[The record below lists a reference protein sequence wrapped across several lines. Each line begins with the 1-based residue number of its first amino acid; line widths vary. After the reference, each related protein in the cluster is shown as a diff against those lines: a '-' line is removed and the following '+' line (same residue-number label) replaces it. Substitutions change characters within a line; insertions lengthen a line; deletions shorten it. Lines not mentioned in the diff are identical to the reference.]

1 MDIIC
6 IEITK
11 GIQNTQISINF
22 MQERAIVH
30 MDLDSFF
37 VSVERLRDS
46 ALVGKPVIVGG
57 LSDRGVV
64 AACSYETRAFGVRSA
79 MPMRMAMRLCPDAIV
94 LRGDLE
100 AYSQYS
106 ESVTSLIMERA
117 PLVEKASIDEF
128 YLDMT
133 GMERF
138 FGAYRFATDLRERI
152 QKQTGLQISFGLS
165 VNKTVSKVATNHVK
179 PAGQHQVL
187 AGEEKAFLAPMPVS
201 KIPMIGSVTAQTLR
215 NMGIVHVGTLSQMPL
230 KVLERS
236 FGKSG
241 VMLWERANGID
252 LRPVVPYSEQKSLS
266 KEMTFDQDS
275 TDVVLLRRIL
285 GSLTEQLAYDL
296 RTLGQCTS
304 CVTVKLRY
312 SNFDT
317 HTRQI
322 TLPATASDHRLIPAV
337 VELFEKLYDRRLLI
351 RLIGVRFSKLLQGQE
366 QLNLFDDGAR
376 LAPLYHAMDG
386 LKNRFGEF
394 SIVRASGLMG
404 RHERRNILPKSE
416 D

>member
-1 MDIIC
+1 
-6 IEITK
+6 
-11 GIQNTQISINF
+11 
-22 MQERAIVH
+22 

-37 VSVERLRDS
+37 VSVERLRDPR
-46 ALVGKPVIVGG
+46 LVGKPVIVGG

-79 MPMRMAMRLCPDAIV
+79 MPMRMALKLCPDALV
-94 LRGDLE
+94 LRGDFE
-100 AYSQYS
+100 AYAQHSDW
-106 ESVTSLIMERA
+106 VTRMIMERA
-117 PLVEKASIDEF
+117 PVVEKASIDEF

-138 FGAYRFATDLRERI
+138 FGSYQFATDLR
-152 QKQTGLQISFGLS
+152 QKIHKETGLQISFGLS

-179 PAGQHQVL
+179 PAGQFQVL
-187 AGEEKAFLAPMPVS
+187 PGEEKSFLAPMTVG
-201 KIPMIGSVTAQTLR
+201 KIPMIGAVTAQTLR

-230 KVLERS
+230 KVLERT

-266 KEMTFDQDS
+266 KEITFEQDT
-275 TDVVLLRRIL
+275 TDVTLLRRIL

-296 RTLGQCTS
+296 RKLGQCTS
-304 CVTVKLRY
+304 CITVKLRY

-322 TLPATASDHRLIPAV
+322 SIPASASDHRLIPAV
-337 VELFEKLYDRRLLI
+337 HELFEKLYDRRLLI

-366 QLNLFDDGAR
+366 QLSLFDDGAR
-376 LAPLYHAMDG
+376 LVPLYGAMDN
-386 LKNRFGEF
+386 LRNRYGDF
-394 SIVRASGLMG
+394 SVLRASGLMERG
-404 RHERRNILPKSE
+404 ERRNALGPKSE
-416 D
+416 

>member
-1 MDIIC
+1 
-6 IEITK
+6 
-11 GIQNTQISINF
+11 
-22 MQERAIVH
+22 MQDRAIVH

-46 ALVGKPVIVGG
+46 RLVGKPVIVGG

-79 MPMRMAMRLCPDAIV
+79 MPMRMALKLCPDAIV
-94 LRGDLE
+94 LRGDFE
-100 AYSQYS
+100 AYAQHSDW
-106 ESVTSLIMERA
+106 VTRMIMDRA
-117 PLVEKASIDEF
+117 PVVEKASIDEF

-138 FGAYRFATDLRERI
+138 FGSYQFATDLRKRI
-152 QKQTGLQISFGLS
+152 QTETGLQISFGLS

-179 PAGQHQVL
+179 PAGQFQVMP
-187 AGEEKAFLAPMPVS
+187 GEERAFLAPMPVG
-201 KIPMIGSVTAQTLR
+201 KIPMIGAVTAQTLR

-230 KVLERS
+230 KVLERT

-241 VMLWERANGID
+241 VMLWERSNGID

-266 KEMTFDQDS
+266 KEITFEQDT
-275 TDVVLLRRIL
+275 TDVTLLRRIL

-296 RTLGQCTS
+296 RKMGQCTS
-304 CVTVKLRY
+304 CITVKLRY

-322 TLPATASDHRLIPAV
+322 SIPASASDHRLIPAV
-337 VELFEKLYDRRLLI
+337 HELFEKLYDRRLLI

-366 QLNLFDDGAR
+366 QLSLFDDGAR
-376 LAPLYHAMDG
+376 LVPLYGAMD
-386 LKNRFGEF
+386 LLRNRYGDL
-394 SIVRASGLMG
+394 SVLRASGLMERG
-404 RHERRNILPKSE
+404 ERRNALKPKSE
-416 D
+416 

>member
-1 MDIIC
+1 
-6 IEITK
+6 
-11 GIQNTQISINF
+11 
-22 MQERAIVH
+22 MQDRAIVH

-37 VSVERLRDS
+37 VSVERLRDPR
-46 ALVGKPVIVGG
+46 LVGKPVIVGG

-79 MPMRMAMRLCPDAIV
+79 MPMRMALKLCPDALV
-94 LRGDLE
+94 LRGDFE
-100 AYSQYS
+100 AYAQHSDW
-106 ESVTSLIMERA
+106 VTRMIMDRA
-117 PLVEKASIDEF
+117 PVVEKASIDEF

-138 FGAYRFATDLRERI
+138 FGSYQFATDLR
-152 QKQTGLQISFGLS
+152 QKIHKETGLQISFGLS

-179 PAGQHQVL
+179 PAGQFQVL
-187 AGEEKAFLAPMPVS
+187 PGEEKAFLAPMAVG
-201 KIPMIGSVTAQTLR
+201 KIPMIGAVTAQTLR

-230 KVLERS
+230 KILERT

-266 KEMTFDQDS
+266 KEITFEQDT
-275 TDVVLLRRIL
+275 TDVHLLHRIL

-296 RTLGQCTS
+296 RKLGQCTS
-304 CVTVKLRY
+304 CITVKLRY

-322 TLPATASDHRLIPAV
+322 SIPASASDHRLIPAV
-337 VELFEKLYDRRLLI
+337 HELFEKLYDRRLLI

-366 QLNLFDDGAR
+366 QLSLFDDGAR
-376 LAPLYHAMDG
+376 LVPLYGAMDN
-386 LKNRFGEF
+386 LRNRYGDF
-394 SIVRASGLMG
+394 SVLRASGLMERG
-404 RHERRNILPKSE
+404 ERRNALGPKSE
-416 D
+416 

>member
-1 MDIIC
+1 
-6 IEITK
+6 
-11 GIQNTQISINF
+11 
-22 MQERAIVH
+22 MQDRAIVH

-46 ALVGKPVIVGG
+46 RLVGKPVIVGG

-79 MPMRMAMRLCPDAIV
+79 MPMRMALKLCPDAIV
-94 LRGDLE
+94 LRGDFE
-100 AYSQYS
+100 AYAQHSDW
-106 ESVTSLIMERA
+106 VTRMIMDRA
-117 PLVEKASIDEF
+117 PVVEKASIDEF

-138 FGAYRFATDLRERI
+138 FGSYQFATDLRKRI
-152 QKQTGLQISFGLS
+152 QTETGLQISFGLS

-179 PAGQHQVL
+179 PAGQFQVMP
-187 AGEEKAFLAPMPVS
+187 GEERAFLAPMPVG
-201 KIPMIGSVTAQTLR
+201 KIPMIGAVTAQTLR

-230 KVLERS
+230 KVLERT

-241 VMLWERANGID
+241 VMLWERSNGID

-266 KEMTFDQDS
+266 KEITFEQDT
-275 TDVVLLRRIL
+275 TDVTLLRRIL

-296 RTLGQCTS
+296 RKMGQCTS
-304 CVTVKLRY
+304 CITVKLRY

-322 TLPATASDHRLIPAV
+322 SIPASASDHRLIPV
-337 VELFEKLYDRRLLI
+337 VHELFEKLYDRRLLI

-366 QLNLFDDGAR
+366 QLSLFDDGAR
-376 LAPLYHAMDG
+376 LVPLYGAMD
-386 LKNRFGEF
+386 LLRNRYGDL
-394 SIVRASGLMG
+394 SVLRASGLMERG
-404 RHERRNILPKSE
+404 ERRNALKPKSE
-416 D
+416 

>member
-1 MDIIC
+1 
-6 IEITK
+6 
-11 GIQNTQISINF
+11 

-37 VSVERLRDS
+37 VSVERLRDPR
-46 ALVGKPVIVGG
+46 LVGKPVIVGG

-79 MPMRMAMRLCPDAIV
+79 MPMRMALKLCPDALV
-94 LRGDLE
+94 LRGDFE
-100 AYSQYS
+100 AYAQHSDW
-106 ESVTSLIMERA
+106 VTRMIMDRA
-117 PLVEKASIDEF
+117 PVVEKASIDEF

-138 FGAYRFATDLRERI
+138 FGSYQFATDLR
-152 QKQTGLQISFGLS
+152 QKIHKETGLQISFGLS

-179 PAGQHQVL
+179 PAGQFQVL
-187 AGEEKAFLAPMPVS
+187 AGEEKAFLAPMTVG
-201 KIPMIGSVTAQTLR
+201 KIPMIGAVTAQTLR

-230 KVLERS
+230 KVLERT

-266 KEMTFDQDS
+266 KEITFEQDT
-275 TDVVLLRRIL
+275 TDVKLLHRIL
-285 GSLTEQLAYDL
+285 GSLTEQLSYDL
-296 RTLGQCTS
+296 RKLGQCTS
-304 CVTVKLRY
+304 CITVKLRY

-322 TLPATASDHRLIPAV
+322 SIPASASDHRLIPAV
-337 VELFEKLYDRRLLI
+337 HELFEKLYDRRLLI

-366 QLNLFDDGAR
+366 QLSLFDDGAR
-376 LAPLYHAMDG
+376 LVPLYGAMDN
-386 LKNRFGEF
+386 LRNRYGDF
-394 SIVRASGLMG
+394 SVLRASGLMERG
-404 RHERRNILPKSE
+404 ERRNALGPKSE
-416 D
+416 

>member
-1 MDIIC
+1 
-6 IEITK
+6 
-11 GIQNTQISINF
+11 
-22 MQERAIVH
+22 MQDRAIVH

-37 VSVERLRDS
+37 VSVERLRDPR
-46 ALVGKPVIVGG
+46 LVGKPVIVGG

-79 MPMRMAMRLCPDAIV
+79 MPMRMALKLCPDAIV
-94 LRGDLE
+94 LRGDFE
-100 AYSQYS
+100 AYAQHSDW
-106 ESVTSLIMERA
+106 VTRMIMERA
-117 PLVEKASIDEF
+117 PVVEKASIDEF

-138 FGAYRFATDLRERI
+138 FGSYQFATDLRKRI
-152 QKQTGLQISFGLS
+152 HTETGLQISFGLS

-179 PAGQHQVL
+179 PAGQFQVL
-187 AGEEKAFLAPMPVS
+187 PGEEKAFLAPMAVG
-201 KIPMIGSVTAQTLR
+201 KIPMIGAVTAQTLR
-215 NMGIVHVGTLSQMPL
+215 NMGIVHVGTLSQLPL
-230 KVLERS
+230 KVLERT

-266 KEMTFDQDS
+266 KEITFEQDT
-275 TDVVLLRRIL
+275 TDVKLLHRIL

-296 RTLGQCTS
+296 RKLGQCTS
-304 CVTVKLRY
+304 CITVKLRY

-322 TLPATASDHRLIPAV
+322 SIPASASDHRLIPAV
-337 VELFEKLYDRRLLI
+337 HELFEKLYDRRLLI

-366 QLNLFDDGAR
+366 QLSLFDDGAR
-376 LAPLYHAMDG
+376 LVPLYGAMDN
-386 LKNRFGEF
+386 LRNRYGDF
-394 SIVRASGLMG
+394 SVLRASGLMERG
-404 RHERRNILPKSE
+404 ERRNALGPKSE
-416 D
+416 

>member
-1 MDIIC
+1 
-6 IEITK
+6 
-11 GIQNTQISINF
+11 

-37 VSVERLRDS
+37 VSVERLRDPR
-46 ALVGKPVIVGG
+46 LVGKPVIVGG

-79 MPMRMAMRLCPDAIV
+79 MPMRMALKLCPDAIV
-94 LRGDLE
+94 LRGDFE
-100 AYSQYS
+100 AYAQHSDW
-106 ESVTSLIMERA
+106 VTRMIMDRA
-117 PLVEKASIDEF
+117 PVVEKASIDEF

-138 FGAYRFATDLRERI
+138 FGSYQFATDLR
-152 QKQTGLQISFGLS
+152 QKIHKETGLQISFGLS

-179 PAGQHQVL
+179 PAGQYQVL
-187 AGEEKAFLAPMPVS
+187 PGEEKAFLAPMAVG
-201 KIPMIGSVTAQTLR
+201 KIPMIGAVTAQTLR

-230 KVLERS
+230 KVLERT

-266 KEMTFDQDS
+266 KEITFEQDT
-275 TDVVLLRRIL
+275 TDVTLLRRIL

-296 RTLGQCTS
+296 RKMGQCTS
-304 CVTVKLRY
+304 CITVKLRY

-322 TLPATASDHRLIPAV
+322 SIPASASDHRLIPAV
-337 VELFEKLYDRRLLI
+337 HELFEKLYDRRLLI

-366 QLNLFDDGAR
+366 QLSLFDDGAR
-376 LAPLYHAMDG
+376 LVPLYGAMDQ
-386 LKNRFGEF
+386 LRNRYGEF
-394 SIVRASGLMG
+394 SVLRASGLMERG
-404 RHERRNILPKSE
+404 ERRNALLPKSE
-416 D
+416 

>member
-1 MDIIC
+1 
-6 IEITK
+6 
-11 GIQNTQISINF
+11 

-37 VSVERLRDS
+37 VSVERLRDPR
-46 ALVGKPVIVGG
+46 LVGKPVIVGG

-79 MPMRMAMRLCPDAIV
+79 MPMRMALKLCPDAIV
-94 LRGDLE
+94 LRGDFE
-100 AYSQYS
+100 AYAQHSDW
-106 ESVTSLIMERA
+106 VTRMIMDRA
-117 PLVEKASIDEF
+117 PVVEKASIDEF

-138 FGAYRFATDLRERI
+138 FGSYQFATDLR
-152 QKQTGLQISFGLS
+152 QKIHKETGLQISFGLS

-179 PAGQHQVL
+179 PAGQFQVL
-187 AGEEKAFLAPMPVS
+187 AGEERAFLAPMTVG
-201 KIPMIGSVTAQTLR
+201 KIPMIGAVTAQTLR

-230 KVLERS
+230 KVLERT

-266 KEMTFDQDS
+266 KEITFEQDT
-275 TDVVLLRRIL
+275 TDVKLLHRIL

-296 RTLGQCTS
+296 RKLGQCTS
-304 CVTVKLRY
+304 CITVKLRY

-322 TLPATASDHRLIPAV
+322 SIPASASDHRLIPAV
-337 VELFEKLYDRRLLI
+337 HELFDKLYDRRLLI

-366 QLNLFDDGAR
+366 QLSLFDDGAR
-376 LAPLYHAMDG
+376 LVPLYGAMDN
-386 LKNRFGEF
+386 LRNRYGDF
-394 SIVRASGLMG
+394 SVLRASGLMERG
-404 RHERRNILPKSE
+404 ERRNALGPKSE
-416 D
+416 

>member
-1 MDIIC
+1 
-6 IEITK
+6 
-11 GIQNTQISINF
+11 
-22 MQERAIVH
+22 MQDRAIVH

-37 VSVERLRDS
+37 VSVERLRDPR
-46 ALVGKPVIVGG
+46 LVGKPVIVGG

-79 MPMRMAMRLCPDAIV
+79 MPMRMALKLCPDAIV
-94 LRGDLE
+94 LRGDFE
-100 AYSQYS
+100 AYAQHSDW
-106 ESVTSLIMERA
+106 VTRMIMDRA
-117 PLVEKASIDEF
+117 PVVEKASIDEF

-138 FGAYRFATDLRERI
+138 FGSYQFATDLRKRI
-152 QKQTGLQISFGLS
+152 HTETGLQISFGLS

-179 PAGQHQVL
+179 PAGQFQVL
-187 AGEEKAFLAPMPVS
+187 PGEEKSFLAPMAVG
-201 KIPMIGSVTAQTLR
+201 KIPMIGAVTAQTLR

-230 KVLERS
+230 KVLERT

-266 KEMTFDQDS
+266 KEITFEQDT
-275 TDVVLLRRIL
+275 TDVKLLHRIL

-296 RTLGQCTS
+296 RKLGQCTS
-304 CVTVKLRY
+304 CITVKLRY

-322 TLPATASDHRLIPAV
+322 SIPASASDHRLIPAV
-337 VELFEKLYDRRLLI
+337 HELFEKLYDRRLLI

-366 QLNLFDDGAR
+366 QLSLFDDGAR
-376 LAPLYHAMDG
+376 LVPLYGAMDN
-386 LKNRFGEF
+386 LRNRYGDF
-394 SIVRASGLMG
+394 SVLRASGLMERG
-404 RHERRNILPKSE
+404 ERRNALGPKSE
-416 D
+416 

>member
-1 MDIIC
+1 
-6 IEITK
+6 
-11 GIQNTQISINF
+11 
-22 MQERAIVH
+22 MQDRAIVH

-37 VSVERLRDS
+37 VSVERLRDPR
-46 ALVGKPVIVGG
+46 LVGKPVIVGG

-79 MPMRMAMRLCPDAIV
+79 MPMRMALKLCPDALV
-94 LRGDLE
+94 LRGDFE
-100 AYSQYS
+100 AYAQHSDW
-106 ESVTSLIMERA
+106 VTRMIMDRA
-117 PLVEKASIDEF
+117 PVVEKASIDEF

-138 FGAYRFATDLRERI
+138 FGSYQFATDLR
-152 QKQTGLQISFGLS
+152 QKIHKETGLQISFGLS

-179 PAGQHQVL
+179 PAGQFQVL
-187 AGEEKAFLAPMPVS
+187 PGEEKAFLAPMAVG
-201 KIPMIGSVTAQTLR
+201 KIPMIGAVTAQTLR

-230 KVLERS
+230 KILERT

-266 KEMTFDQDS
+266 KEITFEQDT
-275 TDVVLLRRIL
+275 TDVRLLHRIL

-296 RTLGQCTS
+296 RKLGQCTS
-304 CVTVKLRY
+304 CITVKLRY

-322 TLPATASDHRLIPAV
+322 SIPASASDHRLIPAV
-337 VELFEKLYDRRLLI
+337 HELFEKLYDRRLLI

-366 QLNLFDDGAR
+366 QLSLFDDGAR
-376 LAPLYHAMDG
+376 LVPLYGAMDN
-386 LKNRFGEF
+386 LRNRYGDF
-394 SIVRASGLMG
+394 SVLRASGLMERG
-404 RHERRNILPKSE
+404 ERRNALGPKSE
-416 D
+416 

>member
-1 MDIIC
+1 
-6 IEITK
+6 
-11 GIQNTQISINF
+11 
-22 MQERAIVH
+22 MQDRAIVH

-37 VSVERLRDS
+37 VSVERLRDPR
-46 ALVGKPVIVGG
+46 LVGKPVIVGG

-79 MPMRMAMRLCPDAIV
+79 MPMRMALKLCPDAIV
-94 LRGDLE
+94 LRGDFE
-100 AYSQYS
+100 AYAQHSDW
-106 ESVTSLIMERA
+106 VTRMIMDRA
-117 PLVEKASIDEF
+117 PVVEKASIDEF

-138 FGAYRFATDLRERI
+138 FGSYQFATDLRKRI
-152 QKQTGLQISFGLS
+152 HTETGLQISFGLS

-179 PAGQHQVL
+179 PAGQFQVL
-187 AGEEKAFLAPMPVS
+187 PGEEKAFLAPMAVG
-201 KIPMIGSVTAQTLR
+201 KIPMIGAVTAQTLR

-230 KVLERS
+230 KVLERT

-266 KEMTFDQDS
+266 KEITFEQDT
-275 TDVVLLRRIL
+275 TDVKLLHRIL

-296 RTLGQCTS
+296 RKLGQCTS
-304 CVTVKLRY
+304 CITVKLRY

-322 TLPATASDHRLIPAV
+322 SIPASASDHRLIPAV
-337 VELFEKLYDRRLLI
+337 HELFEKLYDRRLLI

-366 QLNLFDDGAR
+366 QLSLFDDGAR
-376 LAPLYHAMDG
+376 LVPLYGAMDN
-386 LKNRFGEF
+386 LRNRYGDF
-394 SIVRASGLMG
+394 SVLRASGLMERG
-404 RHERRNILPKSE
+404 ERRNALGPKSE
-416 D
+416 

>member
-1 MDIIC
+1 
-6 IEITK
+6 
-11 GIQNTQISINF
+11 
-22 MQERAIVH
+22 MQDRAIVH

-37 VSVERLRDS
+37 VSVERLRDPR
-46 ALVGKPVIVGG
+46 LVGKPVIVGG

-79 MPMRMAMRLCPDAIV
+79 MPMRMALKLCPDAIV
-94 LRGDLE
+94 LRGDFE
-100 AYSQYS
+100 AYAQHSDW
-106 ESVTSLIMERA
+106 VTRMIMERA
-117 PLVEKASIDEF
+117 PVVEKASIDEF

-138 FGAYRFATDLRERI
+138 FGSYQFATDLRKRI
-152 QKQTGLQISFGLS
+152 HTETGLQISFGLS

-179 PAGQHQVL
+179 PAGQFQVL
-187 AGEEKAFLAPMPVS
+187 PGEEKAFLAPMAVG
-201 KIPMIGSVTAQTLR
+201 KIPMIGAVTAQTLR

-230 KVLERS
+230 KVLERT

-266 KEMTFDQDS
+266 KEITFEQDT
-275 TDVVLLRRIL
+275 TDVKLLHRIL

-296 RTLGQCTS
+296 RKLGQCTS
-304 CVTVKLRY
+304 CITVKLRY

-322 TLPATASDHRLIPAV
+322 SIPASASDHRLIPAV
-337 VELFEKLYDRRLLI
+337 HELFEKLYDRRLLI

-366 QLNLFDDGAR
+366 QLSLFDDGAR
-376 LAPLYHAMDG
+376 LVPLYGAMDN
-386 LKNRFGEF
+386 LRNRYGDF
-394 SIVRASGLMG
+394 SVLRASGLMELG
-404 RHERRNILPKSE
+404 ERRNALGPKSE
-416 D
+416 

>member
-1 MDIIC
+1 
-6 IEITK
+6 
-11 GIQNTQISINF
+11 
-22 MQERAIVH
+22 MQDRAIVH

-46 ALVGKPVIVGG
+46 RLVGKRVTVAG

-79 MPMRMAMRLCPDAIV
+79 MPMRMALKLCPDAIV
-94 LRGDLE
+94 LRGDFE
-100 AYSQYS
+100 AYAQHSDW
-106 ESVTSLIMERA
+106 VTRMIMDRA
-117 PLVEKASIDEF
+117 PVVEKASIDEF

-138 FGAYRFATDLRERI
+138 FGSYQFATDLRKRI
-152 QKQTGLQISFGLS
+152 QTETGLQISFGLS

-179 PAGQHQVL
+179 PAGQFQVMP
-187 AGEEKAFLAPMPVS
+187 GEERAFLAPMPVG
-201 KIPMIGSVTAQTLR
+201 KIPMIGAVTAQTLR

-230 KVLERS
+230 KVLERT

-252 LRPVVPYSEQKSLS
+252 SRPVVPYSEQKSLS
-266 KEMTFDQDS
+266 KEITFEQDT
-275 TDVVLLRRIL
+275 TDVTLLRRIL

-296 RTLGQCTS
+296 RKMGQCTS
-304 CVTVKLRY
+304 CITVKLRY

-322 TLPATASDHRLIPAV
+322 SIPASASDHRLIPAV
-337 VELFEKLYDRRLLI
+337 HELFEKLYDRRLLI

-366 QLNLFDDGAR
+366 QLSLFDDGAR
-376 LAPLYHAMDG
+376 LVPLYGAMD
-386 LKNRFGEF
+386 LLRNRYGDL
-394 SIVRASGLMG
+394 SVLRASGLMERG
-404 RHERRNILPKSE
+404 ERRNALGPKSE
-416 D
+416 

>member
-1 MDIIC
+1 
-6 IEITK
+6 
-11 GIQNTQISINF
+11 
-22 MQERAIVH
+22 MQDRAIVH

-46 ALVGKPVIVGG
+46 RLVGKPVIVGG

-79 MPMRMAMRLCPDAIV
+79 MPMRMALKLCPDAIV
-94 LRGDLE
+94 LRGDFE
-100 AYSQYS
+100 AYAQHSDW
-106 ESVTSLIMERA
+106 VTRMIMDRA
-117 PLVEKASIDEF
+117 PVVEKASIDEF

-138 FGAYRFATDLRERI
+138 FGSYQFATDLRKRI
-152 QKQTGLQISFGLS
+152 QTETGLQISFGLS

-179 PAGQHQVL
+179 PAGQFQVMP
-187 AGEEKAFLAPMPVS
+187 GEERAFLAPMPVG
-201 KIPMIGSVTAQTLR
+201 KIPMIGAVTAQTLR

-230 KVLERS
+230 KVLERT

-266 KEMTFDQDS
+266 KEITFEQDT
-275 TDVVLLRRIL
+275 TDVTLLRRIL

-296 RTLGQCTS
+296 RKMGQCTS
-304 CVTVKLRY
+304 CITVKLRY

-322 TLPATASDHRLIPAV
+322 SIPASASDHRLIPAV
-337 VELFEKLYDRRLLI
+337 HELFEKLYDRRLLI

-366 QLNLFDDGAR
+366 QLSLFDDGAR
-376 LAPLYHAMDG
+376 LVPLYGAMD
-386 LKNRFGEF
+386 LLRNRYGDL
-394 SIVRASGLMG
+394 SVLRASGLMERG
-404 RHERRNILPKSE
+404 ERRNALKPKSE
-416 D
+416 

>member
-1 MDIIC
+1 
-6 IEITK
+6 
-11 GIQNTQISINF
+11 

-37 VSVERLRDS
+37 VSVERLRDPR
-46 ALVGKPVIVGG
+46 LVGKPVIVGG

-79 MPMRMAMRLCPDAIV
+79 MPMRMALKLCPDAIV
-94 LRGDLE
+94 LRGDFE
-100 AYSQYS
+100 AYAQHSDW
-106 ESVTSLIMERA
+106 VTRMIMDRA
-117 PLVEKASIDEF
+117 PVVEKASIDEF

-138 FGAYRFATDLRERI
+138 FGSYQFATDLR
-152 QKQTGLQISFGLS
+152 QKIHKETGLQISFGLS

-179 PAGQHQVL
+179 PAGQFQVL
-187 AGEEKAFLAPMPVS
+187 AGEERAFLAPMTVG
-201 KIPMIGSVTAQTLR
+201 KIPMIGAVTAQTLR

-230 KVLERS
+230 KVLERT

-266 KEMTFDQDS
+266 KEITFEQDT
-275 TDVVLLRRIL
+275 TDVKLLHRIL

-296 RTLGQCTS
+296 RKLGQCTS
-304 CVTVKLRY
+304 CITVKLRY

-322 TLPATASDHRLIPAV
+322 SIPASASDHRLIPAV
-337 VELFEKLYDRRLLI
+337 HELFEKLYDRRLLI

-366 QLNLFDDGAR
+366 QLSLFDDGAR
-376 LAPLYHAMDG
+376 LVPLYGAMDN
-386 LKNRFGEF
+386 LRNRYGDF
-394 SIVRASGLMG
+394 SILRASGLMERG
-404 RHERRNILPKSE
+404 ERRNALGPKSE
-416 D
+416 

>member
-1 MDIIC
+1 
-6 IEITK
+6 
-11 GIQNTQISINF
+11 

-37 VSVERLRDS
+37 VSVERLRDPR
-46 ALVGKPVIVGG
+46 LVGKPVIVGG

-79 MPMRMAMRLCPDAIV
+79 MPMRMALKLCPDAIV
-94 LRGDLE
+94 LRGDFE
-100 AYSQYS
+100 AYAQHSDW
-106 ESVTSLIMERA
+106 VTRMIMDRA
-117 PLVEKASIDEF
+117 PVVEKASIDEF

-138 FGAYRFATDLRERI
+138 FGSYQFATDLR
-152 QKQTGLQISFGLS
+152 QKIHKETGLQISFGLS

-179 PAGQHQVL
+179 PAGQYQVL
-187 AGEEKAFLAPMPVS
+187 PGEEKAFLAPMAVG
-201 KIPMIGSVTAQTLR
+201 KIPMIGAVTAQTLR

-230 KVLERS
+230 KVLERT

-252 LRPVVPYSEQKSLS
+252 LRPVVPYHEQKSLS
-266 KEMTFDQDS
+266 KEITFEQDT
-275 TDVVLLRRIL
+275 TDVHLLHRIL

-296 RTLGQCTS
+296 RKLGQCTS
-304 CVTVKLRY
+304 CITVKLRY

-322 TLPATASDHRLIPAV
+322 SIPASASDHRLIPAV
-337 VELFEKLYDRRLLI
+337 HELFEKLYDRRLLI

-366 QLNLFDDGAR
+366 QLSLFDDGAR
-376 LAPLYHAMDG
+376 LVPLYGAMDN
-386 LKNRFGEF
+386 LRNRYGEF
-394 SIVRASGLMG
+394 SVLRASGLMERG
-404 RHERRNILPKSE
+404 ERRNALVPKSE
-416 D
+416 

>member
-1 MDIIC
+1 
-6 IEITK
+6 
-11 GIQNTQISINF
+11 
-22 MQERAIVH
+22 MQDRAIVH

-37 VSVERLRDS
+37 VSVERLRDPR
-46 ALVGKPVIVGG
+46 LVGKPVIVGG

-79 MPMRMAMRLCPDAIV
+79 MPMRMALKLCPDALV
-94 LRGDLE
+94 LRGDFE
-100 AYSQYS
+100 AYAQHSDW
-106 ESVTSLIMERA
+106 VTRMIMERA
-117 PLVEKASIDEF
+117 PVVEKASIDEF

-138 FGAYRFATDLRERI
+138 FGSYQFATDLR
-152 QKQTGLQISFGLS
+152 QKIHKETGLQISFGLS

-179 PAGQHQVL
+179 PAGQFQVL
-187 AGEEKAFLAPMPVS
+187 PGEEKSFLAPMTVG
-201 KIPMIGSVTAQTLR
+201 KIPMIGAVTAQTLR

-230 KVLERS
+230 KVLERT

-266 KEMTFDQDS
+266 KEITFEQDT
-275 TDVVLLRRIL
+275 TDVTLLRRIL

-296 RTLGQCTS
+296 RKLGQCTS
-304 CVTVKLRY
+304 CITVKLRY

-322 TLPATASDHRLIPAV
+322 SIPASASDHRLIPAV
-337 VELFEKLYDRRLLI
+337 HELFEKLYDRRLLI

-366 QLNLFDDGAR
+366 QLSLFDDGAR
-376 LAPLYHAMDG
+376 LVPLYGAMDN
-386 LKNRFGEF
+386 LRNRYGDF
-394 SIVRASGLMG
+394 SVLRASGLMERG
-404 RHERRNILPKSE
+404 ERRNALGPKSE
-416 D
+416 

>member
-1 MDIIC
+1 
-6 IEITK
+6 
-11 GIQNTQISINF
+11 

-37 VSVERLRDS
+37 VSVERLRDPR
-46 ALVGKPVIVGG
+46 LLGKPVIVGG

-79 MPMRMAMRLCPDAIV
+79 MPMRMALKLCPDAIV
-94 LRGDLE
+94 LRGDFE
-100 AYSQYS
+100 AYAQHSDW
-106 ESVTSLIMERA
+106 VTRMIMDRA
-117 PLVEKASIDEF
+117 PVVEKASIDEF

-138 FGAYRFATDLRERI
+138 FGSYQFATDLR
-152 QKQTGLQISFGLS
+152 QKIHKETGLQISFGLS

-179 PAGQHQVL
+179 PAGQFQVL
-187 AGEEKAFLAPMPVS
+187 PGEEKSFLAPMTVG
-201 KIPMIGSVTAQTLR
+201 KIPMIGAVTAQTLR

-230 KVLERS
+230 KVLERT

-266 KEMTFDQDS
+266 KEITFEQDT
-275 TDVVLLRRIL
+275 TDVTLLRRIL

-296 RTLGQCTS
+296 RKLGQCTS
-304 CVTVKLRY
+304 CITVKLRY

-322 TLPATASDHRLIPAV
+322 SIPASASDHRLIPAV
-337 VELFEKLYDRRLLI
+337 HELFEKLYDRRLLI

-366 QLNLFDDGAR
+366 QLSLFDDGAR
-376 LAPLYHAMDG
+376 LVPLYGAMDN
-386 LKNRFGEF
+386 LRNRYGDF
-394 SIVRASGLMG
+394 SVLRASGLMERG
-404 RHERRNILPKSE
+404 ERRNALGPKSE
-416 D
+416 

>member
-1 MDIIC
+1 
-6 IEITK
+6 
-11 GIQNTQISINF
+11 
-22 MQERAIVH
+22 MQDRAIVH

-37 VSVERLRDS
+37 VSVERLRDPR
-46 ALVGKPVIVGG
+46 LVGKPVIVGG

-79 MPMRMAMRLCPDAIV
+79 MPMRMALKLCPDALV
-94 LRGDLE
+94 LRGDFE
-100 AYSQYS
+100 AYAQHSDW
-106 ESVTSLIMERA
+106 VTSMIMERA
-117 PLVEKASIDEF
+117 PVVEKASIDEF

-138 FGAYRFATDLRERI
+138 FGSYQFATDLR
-152 QKQTGLQISFGLS
+152 QKIHKETGLQISFGLS

-179 PAGQHQVL
+179 PAGQFQVL
-187 AGEEKAFLAPMPVS
+187 PGEEKSFLAPMTVG
-201 KIPMIGSVTAQTLR
+201 KIPMIGAVTAQTLR

-230 KVLERS
+230 KVLERT

-266 KEMTFDQDS
+266 KEITFEQDT
-275 TDVVLLRRIL
+275 TDVTLLRRIL

-296 RTLGQCTS
+296 RKLGQCTS
-304 CVTVKLRY
+304 CITVKLRY

-322 TLPATASDHRLIPAV
+322 SIPASASDHRLIPAV
-337 VELFEKLYDRRLLI
+337 HELFEKLYDRRLLI

-366 QLNLFDDGAR
+366 QLSLFDDGAR
-376 LAPLYHAMDG
+376 LVPLYGAMDN
-386 LKNRFGEF
+386 LRNRYGDF
-394 SIVRASGLMG
+394 SVLRASGLMERG
-404 RHERRNILPKSE
+404 ERRNALGPKSE
-416 D
+416 

>member
-1 MDIIC
+1 
-6 IEITK
+6 
-11 GIQNTQISINF
+11 

-37 VSVERLRDS
+37 VSVERLRDPR
-46 ALVGKPVIVGG
+46 LVGKPVIVGG

-79 MPMRMAMRLCPDAIV
+79 MPMRMALKLCPDALV
-94 LRGDLE
+94 LRGDFE
-100 AYSQYS
+100 AYAQHSDW
-106 ESVTSLIMERA
+106 VTQMIMDRA
-117 PLVEKASIDEF
+117 PVVEKASIDEF

-138 FGAYRFATDLRERI
+138 FGSYQFATDLR
-152 QKQTGLQISFGLS
+152 QKIHKETGLQISFGLS

-179 PAGQHQVL
+179 PAGQYQVL
-187 AGEEKAFLAPMPVS
+187 PGEEKSFLAPMTVG
-201 KIPMIGSVTAQTLR
+201 KIPMIGAVTAQTLR

-230 KVLERS
+230 KVLERT

-266 KEMTFDQDS
+266 KEITFEQDT
-275 TDVVLLRRIL
+275 TDVHLLHRIL

-296 RTLGQCTS
+296 RKLGQCTS
-304 CVTVKLRY
+304 CITVKLRY

-322 TLPATASDHRLIPAV
+322 SIPASASDHRLIPAV
-337 VELFEKLYDRRLLI
+337 HELFEKLYDRRLLI

-366 QLNLFDDGAR
+366 QLSLFDDGAR
-376 LAPLYHAMDG
+376 LVPLYGAMDN
-386 LKNRFGEF
+386 LRNRYGEF
-394 SIVRASGLMG
+394 SVLRASGLMERG
-404 RHERRNILPKSE
+404 ERRNALVPKSE
-416 D
+416 

>member
-1 MDIIC
+1 
-6 IEITK
+6 
-11 GIQNTQISINF
+11 

-37 VSVERLRDS
+37 VSVERLRDPR
-46 ALVGKPVIVGG
+46 LVGKPVIVGG

-64 AACSYETRAFGVRSA
+64 AACSYETRTFGVRSA
-79 MPMRMAMRLCPDAIV
+79 MPMRMALKLCPDALV
-94 LRGDLE
+94 LRGDFE
-100 AYSQYS
+100 AYAQHSDW
-106 ESVTSLIMERA
+106 VTRMIMDRA
-117 PLVEKASIDEF
+117 PVVEKASIDEF

-138 FGAYRFATDLRERI
+138 FGSYQFATDLR
-152 QKQTGLQISFGLS
+152 QKIHKETGLQISFGLS

-179 PAGQHQVL
+179 PAGQYQVL
-187 AGEEKAFLAPMPVS
+187 PGEEKAFLAPMAVG
-201 KIPMIGSVTAQTLR
+201 KIPMIGAVTAQTLR

-230 KVLERS
+230 KVLERT

-266 KEMTFDQDS
+266 KEITFEQDT
-275 TDVVLLRRIL
+275 TDVHLLHRIL

-296 RTLGQCTS
+296 RKLGQCTS
-304 CVTVKLRY
+304 CITVKLRY

-322 TLPATASDHRLIPAV
+322 SIPASASDHRLIPAV
-337 VELFEKLYDRRLLI
+337 HELFEKLYDRRLLI

-366 QLNLFDDGAR
+366 QLSLFDDGAR
-376 LAPLYHAMDG
+376 LVPLYGAMDQ
-386 LKNRFGEF
+386 LRNRYGEF
-394 SIVRASGLMG
+394 SVLRASGLMERG
-404 RHERRNILPKSE
+404 ERRNALVPKSE
-416 D
+416 

>member
-1 MDIIC
+1 
-6 IEITK
+6 
-11 GIQNTQISINF
+11 
-22 MQERAIVH
+22 MQDRAIVH

-37 VSVERLRDS
+37 VSVERLRDPR
-46 ALVGKPVIVGG
+46 LVGKPVIVGG

-79 MPMRMAMRLCPDAIV
+79 MPMRMALKLCPDALV
-94 LRGDLE
+94 LRGDFE
-100 AYSQYS
+100 AYAQHSDW
-106 ESVTSLIMERA
+106 VTRMIIDRA
-117 PLVEKASIDEF
+117 PVVEKASIDEF

-138 FGAYRFATDLRERI
+138 FGSYQFATDLR
-152 QKQTGLQISFGLS
+152 QKIHKETGLQISFGLS

-179 PAGQHQVL
+179 PAGQFQVL
-187 AGEEKAFLAPMPVS
+187 PGEEKAFLAPMAVG
-201 KIPMIGSVTAQTLR
+201 KIPMIGAVTAQTLR

-230 KVLERS
+230 KILERT

-266 KEMTFDQDS
+266 KEITFEQDT
-275 TDVVLLRRIL
+275 TDVHLLHRIL

-296 RTLGQCTS
+296 RKLGQCTS
-304 CVTVKLRY
+304 CITVKLRY

-322 TLPATASDHRLIPAV
+322 SIPASASDHRLIPAV
-337 VELFEKLYDRRLLI
+337 HELFEKLYDRRLLI

-366 QLNLFDDGAR
+366 QLSLFDDGAR
-376 LAPLYHAMDG
+376 LVPLYGAIDN
-386 LKNRFGEF
+386 LRNRYGDF
-394 SIVRASGLMG
+394 SVLRASGLMERG
-404 RHERRNILPKSE
+404 ERRNALGPKSE
-416 D
+416 

>member
-1 MDIIC
+1 
-6 IEITK
+6 
-11 GIQNTQISINF
+11 

-37 VSVERLRDS
+37 VSVERLRDPR
-46 ALVGKPVIVGG
+46 LVGKPVIVGG

-79 MPMRMAMRLCPDAIV
+79 MPMRMALKLCPDALV
-94 LRGDLE
+94 LRGDFE
-100 AYSQYS
+100 AYAQHSDW
-106 ESVTSLIMERA
+106 VTRMIMERA
-117 PLVEKASIDEF
+117 PVVEKASIDEF

-138 FGAYRFATDLRERI
+138 FGSYQFATDLRKRI
-152 QKQTGLQISFGLS
+152 HTETGLQISFGLS

-179 PAGQHQVL
+179 PAGQFQVL
-187 AGEEKAFLAPMPVS
+187 AGEEKAFLAPMTVG
-201 KIPMIGSVTAQTLR
+201 KIPMIGAVTAQTLR

-230 KVLERS
+230 KVLERT

-266 KEMTFDQDS
+266 KEITFEQDT
-275 TDVVLLRRIL
+275 TDVTLLRRIL

-296 RTLGQCTS
+296 RKLGQCTS
-304 CVTVKLRY
+304 CITVKLRY

-322 TLPATASDHRLIPAV
+322 SIPASASDHRLIPSV
-337 VELFEKLYDRRLLI
+337 HELFEKLYDRRLLI

-366 QLNLFDDGAR
+366 QLSLFDDGAR
-376 LAPLYHAMDG
+376 LVPLYGAMDN
-386 LKNRFGEF
+386 LRNRYGDF
-394 SIVRASGLMG
+394 SILRASGLMERG
-404 RHERRNILPKSE
+404 ERRNALAPKSE
-416 D
+416 